1 MAEIRPATWDDL
13 EGVFDVRSAR
23 SRAAF
28 GASDV
33 QLAHIRDRWQMPSF
47 EVGRD
52 NWVAVEDGN
61 VVGEAELGS
70 TQEFVLAAAD
80 ASAGNALLGRV
91 AERARE
97 RGFGWI
103 AVTAVPEDEPLYAL
117 VQRNGFAL
125 EREILRMWRPLDGE
139 LPEPRW
145 TDGVSVRTYADDDGE
160 RVHRLL
166 DEAYSGWDET
176 YVPLSHPDW
185 LKFMT
190 DHDEFDPGVW
200 FLVERDG
207 DLVAA
212 ALHWKESRAR
222 GWVKDIVV
230 RESERGRG
238 IGKALLHHAFR
249 EYGRR
254 GVESV
259 GLKVDAGNPTGAPQ
273 LYERV
278 GFAIDRGYGI
288 WRKDL

>member
-1 MAEIRPATWDDL
+1 MAEIRPAGWDDL
-13 EGVFDVRSAR
+13 VGVYDVRSAR

-28 GASDV
+28 GVSEI
-33 QLAHIRDRWQMPSF
+33 QLAHIRDRWEMPSF

-52 NWVAVEDGN
+52 NWVAADGGAI
-61 VVGEAELGS
+61 VGEAELGS
-70 TQEFVLAAAD
+70 TQEFVLAAQDAAVAD
-80 ASAGNALLGRV
+80 ELLGRV

-97 RGFGWI
+97 CGFGWI
-103 AVTAVPEDEPLYAL
+103 AVTAVPEDEPLFAL
-117 VQRNGFAL
+117 VQRNGFTL

-145 TDGVSVRTYADDDGE
+145 ADGVAVRTYADDDGE
-160 RVHRLL
+160 RLHRLL
-166 DEAYSGWDET
+166 DDAYSGWDET
-176 YVPLSHPDW
+176 YVPLSHADW

-212 ALHWKESRAR
+212 ALHWKEVRNR

-230 RESERGRG
+230 REAERGRG
-238 IGKALLHHAFR
+238 LGKALLHHAFL
-249 EYGRR
+249 EYARR
-254 GVESV
+254 GVERV
-259 GLKVDAGNPTGAPQ
+259 GLKVDSSNPTGAPQ

-278 GFAIDRGYGI
+278 GFAIDRRYAI